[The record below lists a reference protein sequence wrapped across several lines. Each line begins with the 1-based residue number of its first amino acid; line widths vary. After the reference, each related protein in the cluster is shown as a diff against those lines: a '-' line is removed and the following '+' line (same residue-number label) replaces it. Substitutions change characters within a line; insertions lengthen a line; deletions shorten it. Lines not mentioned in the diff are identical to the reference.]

1 MNKIT
6 LTEKSK
12 VAASLLERIH
22 ELHNPEETVRFME
35 VCGTHTVAIFREGI
49 RQMLPKG
56 IELISGPGCPVC
68 VTDQQY
74 MDQALAYA
82 AREDVVIATFGD
94 MLKIPGTTGNL
105 WQSKENGA
113 HIEIIYSPMEVLG
126 LSERYADKKI
136 IFLGIGFETTIA
148 VIAATIQAV
157 HAKGLKNVFFLISHK
172 LVPPALR
179 ALLSNPDHQIDGFL
193 LPGHVSV
200 IIGEQPYQ
208 FLADEYH
215 MPSCIAGFDGVEI
228 LAAIVNLL
236 EQRKEQKFYVGN
248 TYRSVVAKTG
258 NPVAQQLMHTLYE
271 PSDDGWRGI
280 GTLPASGLKLR
291 GEWSVYDALV
301 QLPLETFTTS
311 DGPKGC
317 QCGSVIQ
324 GMIHPDACP
333 LFGKLCTPE
342 HPVGACMVSVEGS
355 CSAWYKYGFSSGGMT
370 WEE

>member
-12 VAASLLERIH
+12 VAASLLERIR

-82 AREDVVIATFGD
+82 AQDDVVIATFGD
-94 MLKIPGTTGNL
+94 MLKVPGTSGNL
-105 WQSKENGA
+105 WQSKEEDA
-113 HIEIIYSPMEVLG
+113 HIEIIYSPMEVLS
-126 LSERYADKKI
+126 LSEQYPDKKI

-236 EQRKEQKFYVGN
+236 EQRKEKKFYVGN

-258 NPVAQQLMHTLYE
+258 NPVAQQLMDTLYE

-291 GEWSVYDALV
+291 GEWSAYDALV
-301 QLPLETFTTS
+301 QIPLSSFITS

-333 LFGKLCTPE
+333 LFGKLCTPD